1 MRSPRSPVMRRGTGE
16 NTRKVRKRRRKAR
29 RKRKNTRG
37 VTITVKSVKRN
48 L

>member
-29 RKRKNTRG
+29 RKRRNTRG